1 MVLDKPERRLAG
13 PARTYIEAG
22 YAIEVDILK
31 VEDGSL
37 GALVRLS
44 KLADGQ
50 VPAAHFMLNRTFED
64 RAMAFSYT
72 LALTRS
78 CVAQFAPASAIE
90 IAEMLKTGKADQ
102 QAGR

>member
-1 MVLDKPERRLAG
+1 MVLDKPERRQAG

-22 YAIEVDILK
+22 YAIEVDILQ
-31 VEDGSL
+31 VADGCW

-78 CVAQFAPASAIE
+78 CVTQFAPASASA
-90 IAEMLKTGKADQ
+90 IAEMLKSGKVDE
-102 QAGR
+102 